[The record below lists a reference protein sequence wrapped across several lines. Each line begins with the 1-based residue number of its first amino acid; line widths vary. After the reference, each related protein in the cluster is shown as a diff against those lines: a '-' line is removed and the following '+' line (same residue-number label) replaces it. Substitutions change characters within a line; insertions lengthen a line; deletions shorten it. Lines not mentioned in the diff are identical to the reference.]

1 MDQGFVCSKY
11 KENRLLVTSLRFQP
25 TNDAESKEEWINT
38 KFLMVNGGAQEKS
51 CEEDSKAPLM
61 RGGRLERGL

>member
-38 KFLMVNGGAQEKS
+38 KFLMVNGGAQETIK
-51 CEEDSKAPLM
+51 L
-61 RGGRLERGL
+61 